1 MVYDILEKYRDEV
14 TPTKER
20 GDAEKARIHAMLKAG
35 SLLHTVNTVRK
46 IGGVSFDIGMK
57 SFSRVLQRE
66 N

>member
-14 TPTKER
+14 TPTKEKGGCR
-20 GDAEKARIHAMLKAG
+20 EGPDPRDAQSRLATPYREYRAE
-35 SLLHTVNTVRK
+35 